1 MNKEKNK
8 VDKELKYLP
17 AKTRQVILKSL
28 QQSIYALSQSKKKG
42 RKVGRLKFKS
52 DYNSIDLNQYGNTH
66 RIFSKNRIKI
76 NGIKFPLKV
85 RGLNQIK
92 DGYEFANAKLI
103 KKSSGYYIKLVCY
116 EFIKL
121 EQLIRRGKDVGL
133 DFGIKDNITT
143 SEGDKINVCVEESER
158 LKLLQRKFARQQKG
172 SNNRYKNLMKIKK
185 EYEKLNNKKKDA
197 SNKIVNYLLMN
208 FDTIYMQDENIKGWK
223 SSKMKGW
230 GKRIQH
236 SCMGIVKAK
245 LIKQKS
251 VRIIDRYFPTT
262 KMCYLC
268 GSMINISLDGRI
280 FKCDCGL
287 EEDRDVKSAK
297 TVMHVRRCKES
308 VGVPME
314 CRDFKPV
321 EKLSDKP
328 LSFGNNLQISVKREA
343 TGL

>member
-1 MNKEKNK
+1 M
-8 VDKELKYLP
+8 
-17 AKTRQVILKSL
+17 
-28 QQSIYALSQSKKKG
+28 
-42 RKVGRLKFKS
+42 
-52 DYNSIDLNQYGNTH
+52 
-66 RIFSKNRIKI
+66 
-76 NGIKFPLKV
+76 
-85 RGLNQIK
+85 
-92 DGYEFANAKLI
+92 
-103 KKSSGYYIKLVCY
+103 
-116 EFIKL
+116 
-121 EQLIRRGKDVGL
+121 
-133 DFGIKDNITT
+133 
-143 SEGDKINVCVEESER
+143 
-158 LKLLQRKFARQQKG
+158 LQRKFARQIKG
-172 SNNRYKNLMKIKK
+172 SNNRYETRLKIQK

-262 KMCYLC
+262 KMCYVC
-268 GSMINISLDGRI
+268 GSMINISLDERI

-297 TVMHVRRCKES
+297 TVMHVGRCKES
-308 VGVPME
+308 VSVPME

-321 EKLSDKP
+321 ERLSDKL
-328 LSFGNNLQISVKREA
+328 LSFGNNLRISVKQEA
-343 TGL
+343 TLL